1 MTRTTTRTATRSPT
15 ITPTAAAPIGPVI
28 TFLGLTRSDDS
39 LLPPS
44 GTTPDGVPFYQRV
57 AGIAFSIVVEGKPG
71 PNGVAVGRSSYQ
83 QDGSSF
89 PDLEI
94 AVSRPLG
101 NGSAAVCDNAGATA
115 GGVPAI
121 NPPQFDPKPATINAV
136 NDFACRFVDGGGA
149 PVARKPT
156 EACVLFSTGD
166 FGFVGHLSTVQ
177 FCGVITRILEFPS
190 GDTLVTV
197 RLLDELGNPGFPAQL
212 IVRVGSSSGATRG
225 D

>member
-1 MTRTTTRTATRSPT
+1 
-15 ITPTAAAPIGPVI
+15 VI

-156 EACVLFSTGD
+156 EACVLFSTGAVA
-166 FGFVGHLSTVQ
+166 FGIVSLITRPFAPAAQRAGALVARRQSRFPGAIDRPSGIIIRRNARRLSSKIACCTVKKGAAVRRRAVVILSTP
-177 FCGVITRILEFPS
+177 R
-190 GDTLVTV
+190 
-197 RLLDELGNPGFPAQL
+197 
-212 IVRVGSSSGATRG
+212 
-225 D
+225 